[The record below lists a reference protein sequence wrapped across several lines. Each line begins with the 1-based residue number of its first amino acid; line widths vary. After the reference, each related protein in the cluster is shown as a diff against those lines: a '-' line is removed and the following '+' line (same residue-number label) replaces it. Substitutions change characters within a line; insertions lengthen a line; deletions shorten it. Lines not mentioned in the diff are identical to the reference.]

1 MLKFETLYKE
11 GHEEVV
17 FFSDPSCNLKVI
29 IAIHNSI
36 VAAISIITI
45 TIIYY

>member
-1 MLKFETLYKE
+1 MLKFEKLYQE

-29 IAIHNSI
+29 IAIHN
-36 VAAISIITI
+36 TI
-45 TIIYY
+45 LGPALGLSLIHI